1 MIVTQS
7 IDLDFSDLGEQ
18 KRVYAKQYDENTRD
32 VHITLYDGG
41 VMWSIPAGTTAV
53 VRYRKPDKK
62 SGIYDKLPNGD
73 PACIVNTGSGTVNI
87 TLAPEV
93 LTCPGDVLVDVV
105 LVSGNDALATFNFV
119 VNVERSPSDGTTPSN
134 NYYKYQTLADINE
147 AVSTAE
153 NAAEHA
159 EDAANTA
166 LISALN
172 AANAADN
179 AAAALASAVRSVN
192 GRKPDSSGNVDVTG
206 GSGTAGVT
214 SINGQRGALTLPI
227 CGSAICGTSA
237 GVAAKVAVLSS
248 QNFTPVEGAI
258 LGVRFT
264 ATNTAAN
271 PTLQCASFTGPIA
284 DPTGELVAPGKITAG
299 FHLFFRGP
307 TAWILIGSAPDDDYL
322 PVSGGILTGPVG
334 GTIAS
339 MDQLV
344 ARSHLILDDTR
355 TGYGK
360 IYFKNASD
368 KGDPTIDL
376 SDREPPGGNPVRVT
390 GVKTPVQD
398 NDAANKS
405 YVDAKIGSG
414 SAGKDGGYYAIS
426 VTQPSNDKMR
436 VTLTPSKSDMPTV
449 PAVDIDLPAGEDG
462 QDGKSPTVTV
472 TDITGGHRITVTD
485 ATGTKTF
492 NVMDGTPGAQGV
504 DGGYYTP
511 VVTQVIAGSM
521 HIAFAPSNDSMPVIP
536 PVEIPLPAGEDGED
550 GVSPTVSVTDI
561 TGGHRITITDASGQK
576 TFDVMDG
583 GGGSVDID
591 DTLTQSGKAADAK
604 TVGDALK
611 LKYGIDGG
619 DIQAINVTSSLT
631 TDSGVNVDFNG
642 NRLKDVGDPVENGDA
657 VNKKTL
663 DQAIAGVAAGSTMI
677 PDGYCSTPAATA
689 AKLDDTFITASVT
702 DGTPVMVNFVYQN
715 TAENPTLTVNGVT
728 APILGMDAQPIAP
741 AALTAGLHT
750 FVYYTRYPGW
760 VMLPMQDFK
769 PWRIIKQIN
778 VSEPVV
784 NINVSQDD
792 QGNPFSLKKLLV
804 YCHLLPAEGSS
815 GGYFYLKFGSG
826 NANKFINLGNVP
838 EDGDTRR
845 ASICLIDTVAGK
857 LMPIMA
863 RKSSNGTTVSEQL
876 ITHYDY
882 NTGPGNF
889 KAAEDGPLLYDSPC
903 TTILLGGWQ
912 PVGVGSKITI
922 WGVDS

>member
-87 TLAPEV
+87 TLAPEM

-105 LVSGNDALATFNFV
+105 LVSGNDALATFNFA

-147 AVSTAE
+147 AVSNAE
-153 NAAEHA
+153 NAAENA

-166 LISALN
+166 QISAQN

-307 TAWILIGSAPDDDYL
+307 TAWILIGSAPDDDFL
-322 PVSGGILTGPVG
+322 PLSGGIMTGPLQ

-344 ARSHLILDDTR
+344 ARSRLVLDD

-360 IYFKNASD
+360 IYAKNVSD
-368 KGDPTIDL
+368 EGDPAIDL
-376 SDREPPGGNPVRVT
+376 SDREAPGGNPVRVT

-398 NDAANKS
+398 NDAATKS

-426 VTQPSNDKMR
+426 VTQPSAGKMR
-436 VTLTPSKSDMPTV
+436 VTLTPSKPDMPTV
-449 PAVDIDLPAGEDG
+449 PAVDIDLPAGKNG
-462 QDGKSPTVTV
+462 
-472 TDITGGHRITVTD
+472 
-485 ATGTKTF
+485 
-492 NVMDGTPGAQGV
+492 N

-511 VVTQVIAGSM
+511 VVTQVISGSM
-521 HIAFAPSNDSMPVIP
+521 HIAFVPSDDSMPVIP
-536 PVEIPLPAGEDGED
+536 PVEIPLPAGEGGED
-550 GVSPTVSVTDI
+550 GGYYTPFVDANGILHFTPSKSGMPEVPGANVQGPQGESGEAGPQGPKGDPGDTGSQGPVGPKGDPGDTGPQGPKGDQGPAGPQGEPGPQGDPGPEGPAGPKGEQGEPGPQGPKGDPGDQGPAGPKGDKGDTGDTGPAGAGLPTVTAADNGKIAGVVDGLWGLVDASDGAETNVD
-561 TGGHRITITDASGQK
+561 RTITLDASVSSVNIGSAANPLNLKRCVILLDINHDYTVRESTANGRIK
-576 TFDVMDG
+576 TNGYNQGVVLQNM
-583 GGGSVDID
+583 IIP
-591 DTLTQSGKAADAK
+591 ADATYDRPYMIYMEAFGEIVYCFAASFNTTDDIVSNDN
-604 TVGDALK
+604 TVEG
-611 LKYGIDGG
+611 
-619 DIQAINVTSSLT
+619 NVTWRAGRLIA
-631 TDSGVNVDFNG
+631 DNG
-642 NRLKDVGDPVENGDA
+642 RINTINIIGDA
-657 VNKKTL
+657 V
-663 DQAIAGVAAGSTMI
+663 DAGAFGAGTKI
-677 PDGYCSTPAATA
+677 
-689 AKLDDTFITASVT
+689 
-702 DGTPVMVNFVYQN
+702 
-715 TAENPTLTVNGVT
+715 
-728 APILGMDAQPIAP
+728 
-741 AALTAGLHT
+741 
-750 FVYYTRYPGW
+750 
-760 VMLPMQDFK
+760 
-769 PWRIIKQIN
+769 RI
-778 VSEPVV
+778 
-784 NINVSQDD
+784 
-792 QGNPFSLKKLLV
+792 
-804 YCHLLPAEGSS
+804 
-815 GGYFYLKFGSG
+815 
-826 NANKFINLGNVP
+826 
-838 EDGDTRR
+838 
-845 ASICLIDTVAGK
+845 
-857 LMPIMA
+857 
-863 RKSSNGTTVSEQL
+863 
-876 ITHYDY
+876 
-882 NTGPGNF
+882 
-889 KAAEDGPLLYDSPC
+889 
-903 TTILLGGWQ
+903 
-912 PVGVGSKITI
+912 VGVE
-922 WGVDS
+922 